1 MSVGRS
7 HHLVIFAFDL
17 LFPDGGDI
25 AKCQLPFRNLVLM
38 PVW

>member
-7 HHLVIFAFDL
+7 HRLVMFAFDL
-17 LFPDGGDI
+17 LFPYGGDI
-25 AKCQLPFRNLVLM
+25 AKCQHLFRNLVLM